1 MAKWHFLAALAKFL
15 LNCYFLQIMSA
26 FAVSFG
32 PFAVGLG
39 KGYTSPALASM
50 QSPLDA
56 NQER

>member
-1 MAKWHFLAALAKFL
+1 
-15 LNCYFLQIMSA
+15 MSA